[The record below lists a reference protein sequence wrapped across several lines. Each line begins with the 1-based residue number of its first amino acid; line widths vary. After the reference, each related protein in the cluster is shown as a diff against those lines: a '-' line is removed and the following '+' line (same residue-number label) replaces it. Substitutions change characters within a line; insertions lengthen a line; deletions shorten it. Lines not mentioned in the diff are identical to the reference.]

1 MKKLKWENAEHPT
14 ALWFAKLAE
23 EFAEV
28 AVEIQALDLAASPLE
43 RNAAES
49 KLLDELGHVVLIA
62 RNFRRDVRTRGVT

>member
-14 ALWFAKLAE
+14 SLWFAKLAE

-28 AVEIQALDLAASPLE
+28 AMEIQALDLAASPLE

-62 RNFRRDVRTRGVT
+62 RNFKRDVRTRGVT